1 MQIITQNELVV
12 ASLVSHKANF
22 KVKTASRGKE
32 THNILIKVSIH
43 QGNLAIINIYALTME
58 LQYMI

>member
-12 ASLVSHKANF
+12 ATLVSHKANF
-22 KVKTASRGKE
+22 KAKTASKGKE

-43 QGNLAIINIYALTME
+43 QET
-58 LQYMI
+58 